1 MQIALQDLTYA
12 ACGLWAVLD
21 QATEQLGYDWDF
33 CNGNLGQLT
42 IEGCQYCIRTTN
54 RGSGHS
60 VGYIYGQPFFR
71 YCEARESAL
80 IRALTFIDTSG
91 YIIRDINY
99 HYGYR
104 GMLVCVVQ
112 SIPVV
117 ILIVINVYLAMF
129 SRS

>member
-12 ACGLWAVLD
+12 VCGLWAVLD

-42 IEGCQYCIRTTN
+42 IEGHQYCIRITN
-54 RGSGHS
+54 TGSGRS
-60 VGYIYGQPFFR
+60 VGYIYGRPFFW

-99 HYGYR
+99 HIWLQRHVSVRGPIDPGYD
-104 GMLVCVVQ
+104 
-112 SIPVV
+112 SDS
-117 ILIVINVYLAMF
+117 N
-129 SRS
+129 

>member
-12 ACGLWAVLD
+12 TCGLWAILD
-21 QATEQLGYDWDF
+21 QATEQLRYDSDF

-42 IEGCQYCIRTTN
+42 IEGRQYCIRITN

-60 VGYIYGQPFFR
+60 VGYIFQ

-80 IRALTFIDTSG
+80 IRALDFIDTSG

-99 HYGYR
+99 HIWLQRHVSVR
-104 GMLVCVVQ
+104 GPIDPD
-112 SIPVV
+112 SDSDS
-117 ILIVINVYLAMF
+117 N
-129 SRS
+129 